1 MARSPLD
8 QPQRATLSRQ
18 AEQGKAGK
26 VSAGLG
32 NLLQPGRDRGRPR
45 LIPLAVTRTAS
56 DRIGWFR
63 SVARVWS
70 LRGGD
75 GTLATTSNEGDVMAM
90 RILWPN
96 LPARLV
102 PVATEAVGSGFEL
115 EFREKFE
122 DVSDEQWA
130 KADAVV
136 GGCPPPYID
145 KLKAC
150 RIFVKYGVGYDDVDI
165 ERFGKLGI
173 PVCNVPDY
181 GTREVADHAIALMM
195 TLAKSVAYH
204 DSELRADL
212 KGNWRPQHNPFGRR
226 LSVCTF
232 GVVGMGR
239 IGTAAA
245 LRAKAFD
252 MDVVFYD
259 PYQPNGYQF
268 AIGVRR
274 ADTLAELMGQCD
286 FVSIHTPLTAET
298 RGLIGAEAFA
308 AAKRGMILINTAR
321 GPVVDIDA
329 LHDAMKDG
337 TVQAAGLDVLPEE
350 PANPQRRLIAAWQ
363 KNEDWIRHRLLLTPH
378 SAFYTPESF
387 RDNRAFA
394 ARTAAR
400 FLRDGRLENCVNKQF
415 LIPKV

>member
-1 MARSPLD
+1 
-8 QPQRATLSRQ
+8 
-18 AEQGKAGK
+18 
-26 VSAGLG
+26 
-32 NLLQPGRDRGRPR
+32 
-45 LIPLAVTRTAS
+45 
-56 DRIGWFR
+56 
-63 SVARVWS
+63 
-70 LRGGD
+70 
-75 GTLATTSNEGDVMAM
+75 
-90 RILWPN
+90 
-96 LPARLV
+96 
-102 PVATEAVGSGFEL
+102 
-115 EFREKFE
+115 
-122 DVSDEQWA
+122 
-130 KADAVV
+130 
-136 GGCPPPYID
+136 
-145 KLKAC
+145 
-150 RIFVKYGVGYDDVDI
+150 
-165 ERFGKLGI
+165 
-173 PVCNVPDY
+173 
-181 GTREVADHAIALMM
+181 
-195 TLAKSVAYH
+195 
-204 DSELRADL
+204 
-212 KGNWRPQHNPFGRR
+212 
-226 LSVCTF
+226 
-232 GVVGMGR
+232 MGR

-274 ADTLAELMGQCD
+274 ADSLAELMGQCD

-308 AAKRGMILINTAR
+308 AAKRGLILINTAR

-350 PANPQRRLIAAWQ
+350 PANPQRRLIAARQ
-363 KNEDWIRHRLLLTPH
+363 KNEEWIRHRLLLTPH

-387 RDNRAFA
+387 RDNRGFA

>member
-1 MARSPLD
+1 
-8 QPQRATLSRQ
+8 
-18 AEQGKAGK
+18 
-26 VSAGLG
+26 
-32 NLLQPGRDRGRPR
+32 
-45 LIPLAVTRTAS
+45 
-56 DRIGWFR
+56 
-63 SVARVWS
+63 
-70 LRGGD
+70 
-75 GTLATTSNEGDVMAM
+75 MAM

-96 LPARLV
+96 LPAQLI
-102 PVATEAVGSGFEL
+102 PIATEAVGAGFET

-122 DVSDEQWA
+122 DVTDEQWA
-130 KADAVV
+130 NADAVV
-136 GGCPPPYID
+136 GDCPTQYID
-145 KLKAC
+145 KLRNC
-150 RIFVKYGVGYDDVDI
+150 RIFVKYGVGYDTVDI

-173 PVCNVPDY
+173 AVCNVPDY

-204 DSELRADL
+204 DQELRADL
-212 KGNWRPQHNPFGRR
+212 KGNWRPAHNPFGKR
-226 LSVCTF
+226 LSVCTY

-245 LRAKAFD
+245 RRAKAFD

-259 PYQPNGYQF
+259 PHVPNGYQF

-274 ADTLAELMGQCD
+274 ADSLAELMGQCD
-286 FVSIHTPLTAET
+286 FVSVHTPLTAET

-308 AAKRGMILINTAR
+308 AAKKGMILINTAR

-329 LHDAMKDG
+329 MKDG
-337 TVQAAGLDVLPEE
+337 TVLAAGLDVLPEE
-350 PANPQRRLIAAWQ
+350 PANSQRRLIAAWQ

-378 SAFYTPESF
+378 SAFYTPESM

-415 LIPKV
+415 LVAKA

>member
-1 MARSPLD
+1 
-8 QPQRATLSRQ
+8 
-18 AEQGKAGK
+18 
-26 VSAGLG
+26 
-32 NLLQPGRDRGRPR
+32 
-45 LIPLAVTRTAS
+45 
-56 DRIGWFR
+56 
-63 SVARVWS
+63 
-70 LRGGD
+70 
-75 GTLATTSNEGDVMAM
+75 
-90 RILWPN
+90 
-96 LPARLV
+96 
-102 PVATEAVGSGFEL
+102 
-115 EFREKFE
+115 
-122 DVSDEQWA
+122 
-130 KADAVV
+130 
-136 GGCPPPYID
+136 
-145 KLKAC
+145 
-150 RIFVKYGVGYDDVDI
+150 VKYGVGYDDVDI

-181 GTREVADHAIALMM
+181 GTREVADHAIAMMM

-212 KGNWRPQHNPFGRR
+212 KGNWRPAHNPFGRR
-226 LSVCTF
+226 LSTCTF

-245 LRAKAFD
+245 RRAKAFE

-298 RGLIGAEAFA
+298 RGMIGAEAFA
-308 AAKRGMILINTAR
+308 AAKRGMTLISTAR

-337 TVQAAGLDVLPEE
+337 TVLAAGLDVLPEE

-378 SAFYTPESF
+378 SAFYTPESM

-415 LIPKV
+415 LVAKV